1 VGLFKKIFGEDDER
15 EREEAA
21 KRKAAEEYAEHH
33 AHGDGATHPHEHQ
46 EAAEPAVKKAA
57 AAKAEPAAAKSE
69 PAAKKAAAAKAEP
82 AAKKAAAAGAEP
94 AAKKAAS
101 AKSEDAKSE
110 SAPKKAPAAKTVAA
124 KKTAA
129 AEAAAA
135 AVAATPV
142 PAKRKYAPLSG
153 ALAADAHTHVHDVAE
168 GPVTAEHDQMMTIHV
183 ETHVPEHAPREDD
196 PHYHLF
202 EQAKARLKRQG
213 MWKCMIN
220 DELCGGE
227 PELHHTYIEFSQI
240 NEVDPKR
247 VEQALGLHFDND
259 EAFQQWAESPGNLEV
274 LCANH
279 HRTHYGI
286 HVIPGPL
293 WEALRFRMVGT
304 EAAAEFVTADEAK
317 EKTEEKAKEAKEAK
331 AAKEPAN

>member
-1 VGLFKKIFGEDDER
+1 MGLFKKIFGDDEER
-15 EREEAA
+15 EQEEAA

-33 AHGDGATHPHEHQ
+33 AHADE
-46 EAAEPAVKKAA
+46 AEPAHEHA
-57 AAKAEPAAAKSE
+57 AAKTAAKKTATAKTAPAKGEPAKSE
-69 PAAKKAAAAKAEP
+69 PAAKKDAPAKKDAAAKPEA
-82 AAKKAAAAGAEP
+82 

-101 AKSEDAKSE
+101 AKSESTA
-110 SAPKKAPAAKTVAA
+110 KKAPAAKSAAA
-124 KKTAA
+124 KKAA
-129 AEAAAA
+129 AVDAVAAAA
-135 AVAATPV
+135 AGPNPV
-142 PAKRKYAPLSG
+142 PAKRKYAPLHG

-168 GPVTAEHDQMMTIHV
+168 GPVTAEHDQMMTVHI

-213 MWKCMIN
+213 LWKCIIG

-240 NEVDPKR
+240 NEVDPKK
-247 VEQALGLHFDND
+247 VEQSLGLHFDND
-259 EAFQQWAESPGNLEV
+259 EEFQQWAESPGNLEV

-317 EKTEEKAKEAKEAK
+317 EKAEERAEERAEEKAKEEAK
-331 AAKEPAN
+331 